1 MDSNSKEKN
10 KKIVKNTLYMY
21 GRMLIM
27 LLISLFTARIVFNTL
42 GINDYGIYS
51 VVGGI
56 IVFFTFLNN
65 GLTSATGRYIT
76 AEIAKG
82 TEKSIG
88 HVFYVCILAHM
99 IIGLI
104 IFVLAETIGLWMVNH
119 VLNIPDGRMVAAN
132 WVYQLSV
139 VSAILGIIQ
148 SPFGAVIVAYEKL
161 NIYAYFTI
169 LDVLFKLFII
179 YMVQALPGD
188 KLMVYAWL
196 IFGVGIVNIL
206 LYRIYTYRVFPVC
219 RLKERK
225 NDKSLLKEI
234 FSFMSWSIAGQ
245 ATVVATNEGVGVL
258 VNVYYN
264 VAVNAAMGVSS
275 AITNTVNGFVSN
287 FQMAFSPQ
295 ITKSYI
301 NKDFDYLQ
309 SLMIRAS
316 KLSSYLII
324 IFLIP
329 LLFETGNVLTIWLG
343 NYPHYAVEFCVL
355 TLMASYVEAIS
366 APLWMMIYAQTNIK
380 RYQISIS
387 LVYSLNFIGGWIALA
402 LGAVPYSVIIVR
414 VCVFAVLAYIR
425 LVYVKKFF
433 LGFDMKKW
441 AYQVV
446 GKNLV
451 IVVLSCV
458 GTGVVAY
465 TLKSQVFLH
474 VFAVTCFSLCITIPL
489 IYRLGLDL
497 NERKFVANKLAHIY
511 KRHRTVC

>member
-1 MDSNSKEKN
+1 M
-10 KKIVKNTLYMY
+10 
-21 GRMLIM
+21 
-27 LLISLFTARIVFNTL
+27 
-42 GINDYGIYS
+42 
-51 VVGGI
+51 
-56 IVFFTFLNN
+56 
-65 GLTSATGRYIT
+65 
-76 AEIAKG
+76 
-82 TEKSIG
+82 
-88 HVFYVCILAHM
+88 
-99 IIGLI
+99 
-104 IFVLAETIGLWMVNH
+104 
-119 VLNIPDGRMVAAN
+119 
-132 WVYQLSV
+132 
-139 VSAILGIIQ
+139 
-148 SPFGAVIVAYEKL
+148 
-161 NIYAYFTI
+161 
-169 LDVLFKLFII
+169 
-179 YMVQALPGD
+179 
-188 KLMVYAWL
+188 
-196 IFGVGIVNIL
+196 
-206 LYRIYTYRVFPVC
+206 
-219 RLKERK
+219 
-225 NDKSLLKEI
+225 
-234 FSFMSWSIAGQ
+234 
-245 ATVVATNEGVGVL
+245 
-258 VNVYYN
+258 
-264 VAVNAAMGVSS
+264 
-275 AITNTVNGFVSN
+275 
-287 FQMAFSPQ
+287 
-295 ITKSYI
+295 
-301 NKDFDYLQ
+301 
-309 SLMIRAS
+309 
-316 KLSSYLII
+316 
-324 IFLIP
+324 IP